1 MSIEIIK
8 AQLKNIPK
16 SSGIYKFIDSK
27 ENVLYVGK
35 AKNLLK
41 RVSNYTNKNNLSM
54 RILRMV
60 TLAQKVEYVITKTE
74 IEALLLEH
82 NLIKQLS
89 PNFNIFL
96 IFILRN

>member
-1 MSIEIIK
+1 MSIDIIK
-8 AQLKNIPK
+8 SQLKNIPK

-60 TLAQKVEYVITKTE
+60 TLAQKV
-74 IEALLLEH
+74 
-82 NLIKQLS
+82 
-89 PNFNIFL
+89 
-96 IFILRN
+96 